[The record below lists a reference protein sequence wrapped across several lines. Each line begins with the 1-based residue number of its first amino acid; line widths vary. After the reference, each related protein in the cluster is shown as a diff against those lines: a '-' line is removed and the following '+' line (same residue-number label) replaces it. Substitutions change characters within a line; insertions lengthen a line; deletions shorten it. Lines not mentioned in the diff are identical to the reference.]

1 MESLY
6 LISLIVGGVFVI
18 LSMFGGGDA
27 DADFDAD
34 LDADFDADLDFDADA
49 DLGGSGFGLSDLISV
64 RALFLFLA
72 FFGLTGM
79 VLGWTGVGEPVLGI
93 TAGVLGAAIGM
104 GGNYVI
110 KNVAH
115 KQVSGDVTTAAL
127 NGKTAEV
134 LLPFEPGQRGKVL
147 LIANGQRMNLMAES
161 FAEDTD
167 SFSPGDEVVV
177 VRMEGNVARVV
188 KPS

>member
-1 MESLY
+1 MESIY

-18 LSMFGGGDA
+18 LSMFGGGDVDA
-27 DADFDAD
+27 DVDVDIDLDTDFDAD
-34 LDADFDADLDFDADA
+34 GDL
-49 DLGGSGFGLSDLISV
+49 DLGGDSGFGFSDLISV

-79 VLGWTGVGEPVLGI
+79 LLSWVGVSEPALGL
-93 TAGVLGAAIGM
+93 TAAAIGATIGL

-110 KNVAH
+110 KNVGYKH
-115 KQVSGDVTTAAL
+115 VSSDVTTAAL
-127 NGKTAEV
+127 NGKTAQV
-134 LLPFEPGQRGKVL
+134 LLPFEPGQRGKVRL
-147 LIANGQRMNLMAES
+147 VANGQRLSVLAES
-161 FAEDTD
+161 FDEDTD

-177 VRMEGNVARVV
+177 VRMDGNVARVV